1 MYICIVLYTFYI
13 FWLWH
18 HLAGLSLNF
27 WKMHMSLKLYQI
39 TGFWIFKNC
48 VWSINLT
55 TKKIGLAIEN
65 GQTPNKVPT
74 DWKSNKIKILYKN
87 LIKNF
92 QEASR
97 LTNNLSS
104 TEGESYCPKIITNK
118 RKKGFKKKWYQ
129 SWKIYAFRWL

>member
-1 MYICIVLYTFYI
+1 
-13 FWLWH
+13 
-18 HLAGLSLNF
+18 
-27 WKMHMSLKLYQI
+27 
-39 TGFWIFKNC
+39 
-48 VWSINLT
+48 
-55 TKKIGLAIEN
+55 LAIEN

-118 RKKGFKKKWYQ
+118 RKKGFKKK
-129 SWKIYAFRWL
+129 